1 MNNLTFENYLH
12 ALRTDPKRC
21 RTFTY
26 LTSEEVVHHIDH
38 DIKNN
43 ELSNLQLT
51 NQTEHARSHDNKNHV
66 LEQVGV
72 EVITDIKLY
81 GEEPTYDI
89 SIEDDPHNFVANG
102 FVVHNTGKTKPI
114 IDYMGLLWTK
124 RGQVDWMVTVP
135 LNALDTWPQEFS
147 LHLPDSV
154 PLELIQLDGRYSI
167 ATKIA
172 RIEALAKQPGHGKLR
187 VVLINHDAFASKAR
201 MKGTATKTM
210 QDGIVEA
217 IGLWQPDGVT
227 LDECHPDGTMIATP
241 SGEVPIETLKVGDE
255 VLSFSDDKQEVVTS
269 TVTHTFNRLTEEPLY
284 TLGEMRAT
292 PYHPVWTQD
301 GYIPIKEL
309 RDDHKIMRM
318 VWDRVPSSG
327 EQEPVLFSVMLGQV
341 EDIAPLAQRESST
354 GDEGSDQSPRG
365 PREAPGTSQRPD
377 QPVPGSRS
385 QATGSRS
392 KPRENRMG
400 QPYRRQWPAIA
411 KAAANAVRSLRWV
424 LDRGVRCVNGITWRG
439 DATPLQNRHCQP
451 RGDDRDRGRWGL
463 PSITSGAGPTQ
474 RRLSHEPGMDS
485 AEVFQQGG
493 NAGSRS
499 RYRVHNI
506 ETGVGNFFADGILV
520 HNSHRLKSHTA
531 NRAVGLRRVG
541 EVVAKRQILTGT
553 VSPKNPLDI
562 YSQWKFLNP
571 ERFDKRWADFCRRY
585 AVWGGFEGRQPT
597 RFVRQDQ
604 MREKIKQDAF
614 IATKEQ
620 CLDLPATT
628 DRTVPVDLGKTE
640 ANVYRELGQHL
651 MAELPSG
658 QTAIAPIVLT
668 KVLRLRQVT
677 GGFLGY
683 EDDHY
688 KQQTEELGTSKLDVL
703 ADLLKDLFDAQE
715 KVVIYAHF
723 RPDIQRI
730 CNMLAR
736 RFGSTPTFRV
746 EGQTAHKARLS
757 ARQGFAA
764 TEGAAAMVAQQRT
777 MSLAVNELVA
787 SSHAVFY
794 SLSERRDDYD
804 QAKDRLHRQGQT
816 RPVTFHHLV
825 VPNSVDTMLL
835 SAHRDKIALENALL
849 QDQRALTLDGQ

>member
-1 MNNLTFENYLH
+1 MSTHTHNGARLGGYQFATTPMTH
-12 ALRTDPKRC
+12 QAQALRAIIERKGVCGLLCDPG
-21 RTFTY
+21 
-26 LTSEEVVHHIDH
+26 
-38 DIKNN
+38 
-43 ELSNLQLT
+43 
-51 NQTEHARSHDNKNHV
+51 
-66 LEQVGV
+66 VG
-72 EVITDIKLY
+72 K
-81 GEEPTYDI
+81 
-89 SIEDDPHNFVANG
+89 S
-102 FVVHNTGKTKPI
+102 KPI

-201 MKGTATKTM
+201 MRGTATKTM

-227 LDECHPDGTMIATP
+227 
-241 SGEVPIETLKVGDE
+241 VDE
-255 VLSFSDDKQEVVTS
+255 V
-269 TVTHTFNRLTEEPLY
+269 
-284 TLGEMRAT
+284 
-292 PYHPVWTQD
+292 
-301 GYIPIKEL
+301 
-309 RDDHKIMRM
+309 
-318 VWDRVPSSG
+318 
-327 EQEPVLFSVMLGQV
+327 
-341 EDIAPLAQRESST
+341 
-354 GDEGSDQSPRG
+354 
-365 PREAPGTSQRPD
+365 
-377 QPVPGSRS
+377 
-385 QATGSRS
+385 
-392 KPRENRMG
+392 
-400 QPYRRQWPAIA
+400 
-411 KAAANAVRSLRWV
+411 
-424 LDRGVRCVNGITWRG
+424 
-439 DATPLQNRHCQP
+439 
-451 RGDDRDRGRWGL
+451 
-463 PSITSGAGPTQ
+463 
-474 RRLSHEPGMDS
+474 
-485 AEVFQQGG
+485 
-493 NAGSRS
+493 
-499 RYRVHNI
+499 
-506 ETGVGNFFADGILV
+506 
-520 HNSHRLKSHTA
+520 HRLKSHTA

-541 EVVAKRQILTGT
+541 EMVPKRQILTGT

-571 ERFDKRWADFCRRY
+571 DRFDKRWADFCRRY

-640 ANVYRELGQHL
+640 AKVYRELGQHL

-683 EDDHY
+683 EDDYY
-688 KQQTEELGTSKLDVL
+688 KPQTEELGTSKLDVL

-730 CNMLAR
+730 CDMLAR
-736 RFGSTPTFRV
+736 RFGSIPTFRV

-849 QDQRALTLDGQ
+849 QNRRALTLDGQ

>member
-1 MNNLTFENYLH
+1 MSAHTHNEARLGGYQFATTPMTH
-12 ALRTDPKRC
+12 QAQALRAIIERKGVCGLLCDP
-21 RTFTY
+21 
-26 LTSEEVVHHIDH
+26 
-38 DIKNN
+38 
-43 ELSNLQLT
+43 
-51 NQTEHARSHDNKNHV
+51 
-66 LEQVGV
+66 GV
-72 EVITDIKLY
+72 
-81 GEEPTYDI
+81 
-89 SIEDDPHNFVANG
+89 
-102 FVVHNTGKTKPI
+102 GKTKPI

-227 LDECHPDGTMIATP
+227 LDE
-241 SGEVPIETLKVGDE
+241 
-255 VLSFSDDKQEVVTS
+255 
-269 TVTHTFNRLTEEPLY
+269 
-284 TLGEMRAT
+284 
-292 PYHPVWTQD
+292 
-301 GYIPIKEL
+301 
-309 RDDHKIMRM
+309 
-318 VWDRVPSSG
+318 
-327 EQEPVLFSVMLGQV
+327 
-341 EDIAPLAQRESST
+341 
-354 GDEGSDQSPRG
+354 
-365 PREAPGTSQRPD
+365 SQR
-377 QPVPGSRS
+377 
-385 QATGSRS
+385 
-392 KPRENRMG
+392 
-400 QPYRRQWPAIA
+400 
-411 KAAANAVRSLRWV
+411 
-424 LDRGVRCVNGITWRG
+424 C
-439 DATPLQNRHCQP
+439 
-451 RGDDRDRGRWGL
+451 
-463 PSITSGAGPTQ
+463 
-474 RRLSHEPGMDS
+474 
-485 AEVFQQGG
+485 
-493 NAGSRS
+493 
-499 RYRVHNI
+499 
-506 ETGVGNFFADGILV
+506 
-520 HNSHRLKSHTA
+520 KSHTA

-541 EVVAKRQILTGT
+541 EVVTKRQILTGT

-640 ANVYRELGQHL
+640 AKVYRELGQHL

-683 EDDHY
+683 EDDYY

-730 CNMLAR
+730 CDMLAR
-736 RFGSTPTFRV
+736 RFGSTPMFRV